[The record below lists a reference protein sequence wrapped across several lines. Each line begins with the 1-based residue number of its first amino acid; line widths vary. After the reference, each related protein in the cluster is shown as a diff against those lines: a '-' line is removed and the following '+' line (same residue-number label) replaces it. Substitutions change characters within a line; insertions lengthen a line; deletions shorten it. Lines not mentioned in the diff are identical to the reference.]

1 MPSAS
6 LSATAAWMKGTLAIG
21 TERAINPELCRQIV
35 NLRIGAFGMK
45 RVFCLL
51 FGRGDRM
58 SRAPKRRFQNRGS
71 RAMIRKI
78 AVDDHDSRMRGDFG
92 VALIG
97 QGIDKRVLES
107 DVSY

>member
-1 MPSAS
+1 MVTQTQILGPSEPEVDSSCSLRNTCYAESMPSAS

-51 FGRGDRM
+51 VERGDIM
-58 SRAPKRRFQNRGS
+58 SVAP
-71 RAMIRKI
+71 
-78 AVDDHDSRMRGDFG
+78 
-92 VALIG
+92 
-97 QGIDKRVLES
+97 
-107 DVSY
+107 